1 MSLAETPEWD
11 GVGRK
16 CSRLTVAR
24 QSSQYFLAIRYGL
37 LGLSSGFH
45 VDGHQAVIF
54 LSLDESRVKQKR
66 DESYQTQALQRRPIM
81 I

>member
-1 MSLAETPEWD
+1 MLKINGGQAEFSVLPCNQIWAS
-11 GVGRK
+11 G
-16 CSRLTVAR
+16 TV
-24 QSSQYFLAIRYGL
+24 
-37 LGLSSGFH
+37 SGFH

-66 DESYQTQALQRRPIM
+66 DESYQRQALQKRPIM